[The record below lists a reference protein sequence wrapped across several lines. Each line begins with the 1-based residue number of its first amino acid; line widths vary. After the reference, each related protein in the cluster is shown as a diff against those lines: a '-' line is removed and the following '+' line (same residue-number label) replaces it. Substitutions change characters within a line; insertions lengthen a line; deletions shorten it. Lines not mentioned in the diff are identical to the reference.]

1 MLNIDLIDNLYASLP
16 KEKQRDLII
25 MLFKKKQANNEL
37 FQKDKEKI
45 IKGNEKYIKSLEER
59 LGIKNVE

>member
-25 MLFKKKQANNEL
+25 MLFKKASKQ
-37 FQKDKEKI
+37 
-45 IKGNEKYIKSLEER
+45 
-59 LGIKNVE
+59 